1 MIRCF
6 QKEKDSGGVITM
18 NAITVKNLTKK
29 YDKTTAVD
37 YISFGV
43 KEGEFF
49 AFLGENGVGKSTT
62 INMLCTISDKTEG
75 DVQIFDYI
83 LGKDDDKIREN
94 IGIVFQNSVLDGK
107 LTVKENLLTRAS
119 YYGINKQEIME
130 RLNSLMHAFELESIW
145 NRKYEKLSG

>member
-1 MIRCF
+1 
-6 QKEKDSGGVITM
+6 M

-62 INMLCTISDKTEG
+62 INMLCTIFDKTEG